1 MILLAVLKRLIGLF
15 LSVISVDLRFRVD
28 RRRICIFGL
37 VVVMVWSVEVLMVF
51 IWFLNLEVL
60 ILVYFRFLL
69 SFILFCLRRNLSL
82 VFLVLV
88 SFLSLDFWKYYIC
101 VKIRIYIYIYNL
113 FYCCLIIYNMY
124 VICILKCIVLF
135 ILKDVELLFRL

>member
-1 MILLAVLKRLIGLF
+1 MLSDFGADFRDFLVGIIFFMILLAVLKRLIGLF

-113 FYCCLIIYNMY
+113 FYCKLIT
-124 VICILKCIVLF
+124 IV
-135 ILKDVELLFRL
+135 

>member
-1 MILLAVLKRLIGLF
+1 MDFRDFLVGIIFFMILLAVLKRLIGLF
-15 LSVISVDLRFRVD
+15 LLVISVDLRFRVD

-37 VVVMVWSVEVLMVF
+37 AVVMVWSVEVLMVF

-69 SFILFCLRRNLSL
+69 SFMSFCLRRNLSL

-113 FYCCLIIYNMY
+113 FYCKLIT
-124 VICILKCIVLF
+124 IV
-135 ILKDVELLFRL
+135 

>member
-1 MILLAVLKRLIGLF
+1 MLLDFGVDFWDFLVGIIFFMILLVVLKRLIGLF
-15 LSVISVDLRFRVD
+15 LLVISVDLRFRVD
-28 RRRICIFGL
+28 RRCICIFGL

-60 ILVYFRFLL
+60 ILVYFWFLL
-69 SFILFCLRRNLSL
+69 SFILFCLWRNLSL

-113 FYCCLIIYNMY
+113 FYCKLIT
-124 VICILKCIVLF
+124 IV
-135 ILKDVELLFRL
+135 

>member
-1 MILLAVLKRLIGLF
+1 MLSDFGADFRDFLVGIIFFMILLAVLKRLIGLF

-60 ILVYFRFLL
+60 ILVYFWFLL

-113 FYCCLIIYNMY
+113 FYCKLIT
-124 VICILKCIVLF
+124 IV
-135 ILKDVELLFRL
+135 